1 MPKRINHNDL
11 LPWFLEDHGTLPA
24 SYLESCNKFFQGI
37 KQQVTSN
44 KRQATSSLTRMG
56 IYSKDRPARREVLEA
71 RRSTVRGTVPCQHG
85 GQKKGHKNE
94 S

>member
-1 MPKRINHNDL
+1 MPKINHNDL

-24 SYLESCNKFFQGI
+24 SYLESCRKFFAEI
-37 KQQVTSN
+37 KATSN
-44 KRQATSSLTRMG
+44 KPQATSSLTCMG
-56 IYSKDRPARREVLEA
+56 IYSKDRPARREVLET
-71 RRSTVRGTVPCQHG
+71 RRSTVSGSVPCQHG